1 MANTAVKN
9 DTTAVTRSI
18 MVASENK
25 EKKKATNAVAKNPT
39 KAPAKKPT
47 TKDDS
52 KKEPKTNQATETC
65 YYINEHLNLITLLE
79 GFPIPIGVKI
89 YKKAEKKAAL
99 AEIEKLRNAKK
110 EDTAVAMSTDAFSKE
125 ILSEFQKRT
134 KAIKKA
140 IGNIDTSFES
150 IAFNI
155 HWINTK
161 QAYKAE
167 GFPTIIEYAAE
178 AFGYQKTTCYSLIA
192 VVDRFA
198 KRNEKGEMLEAFED
212 RVKGFSVS
220 KLSLMVNL
228 TDSEIESLKPTMSV
242 RDIKKYVKGL
252 EGKALPALSEGDG
265 EPEEDEST
273 EENEENI
280 VDSTA
285 KVISNTL
292 IRCTGKEDYDKKTT
306 TMLKNIANVFKQH
319 PDAVIEVSYTLP
331 AKQEEKA

>member
-1 MANTAVKN
+1 MTKTKN
-9 DTTAVTRSI
+9 DTTAVK
-18 MVASENK
+18 ENK
-25 EKKKATNAVAKNPT
+25 ETT
-39 KAPAKKPT
+39 KAPAKKSAKTSDSAKAEDKNIKVAT
-47 TKDDS
+47 TAEA
-52 KKEPKTNQATETC
+52 KKEFEEA
-65 YYINEHLNLITLLE
+65 
-79 GFPIPIGVKI
+79 V
-89 YKKAEKKAAL
+89 
-99 AEIEKLRNAKK
+99 NAKK
-110 EDTAVAMSTDAFSKE
+110 EETSVAMSTDVFSKE
-125 ILSEFQKRT
+125 ILTEFQKRT
-134 KAIKKA
+134 RAIKSA
-140 IGNIDTSFES
+140 IGKIDTSFET
-150 IAFNI
+150 IAFNL

-228 TDSEIESLKPTMSV
+228 TDSEIETLKPTMSV
-242 RDIKKYVKGL
+242 RDIKRYVKGL

-265 EPEEDEST
+265 EPEEDEPA
-273 EENEENI
+273 EENI

-285 KVISNTL
+285 TVISNTL
-292 IRCTGKEDYDKKTT
+292 IKCMGKADYDKKITKIEEYV
-306 TMLKNIANVFKQH
+306 LRLFKQH

>member
-1 MANTAVKN
+1 MTKTKN

-25 EKKKATNAVAKNPT
+25 EKVKNTVEVPKHKPLLNPSQKDLKEAGLVGKKAT
-39 KAPAKKPT
+39 AKKPAKTPAPANAEDKNIKVAT
-47 TKDDS
+47 T
-52 KKEPKTNQATETC
+52 
-65 YYINEHLNLITLLE
+65 
-79 GFPIPIGVKI
+79 
-89 YKKAEKKAAL
+89 AE
-99 AEIEKLRNAKK
+99 AKK
-110 EDTAVAMSTDAFSKE
+110 EFEEAVKAKKEETVVSMSTDAFSKE

-134 KAIKKA
+134 KAIKSA
-140 IGNIDTSFES
+140 IGKIDTSFES
-150 IAFNI
+150 IAFNL

-161 QAYKAE
+161 QAYKVE
-167 GFPTIIEYAAE
+167 GYPTIIEYAAE

-198 KRNEKGEMLEAFED
+198 KRNEKGEMLESFEE

-265 EPEEDEST
+265 EPDEESGEPD
-273 EENEENI
+273 EENI

-285 KVISNTL
+285 TVISNTL
-292 IRCTGKEDYDKKTT
+292 IKCKGKADYDKKIDK
-306 TMLKNIANVFKQH
+306 MDEYILRLFKQH
-319 PDAVIEVSYTLP
+319 PDAVIEVSYSLP
-331 AKQEEKA
+331 ADKEEKV